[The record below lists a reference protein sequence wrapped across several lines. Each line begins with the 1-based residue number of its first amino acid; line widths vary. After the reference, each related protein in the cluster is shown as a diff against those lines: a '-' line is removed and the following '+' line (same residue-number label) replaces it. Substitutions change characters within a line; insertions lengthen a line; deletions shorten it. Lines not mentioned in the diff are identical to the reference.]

1 MYPDDHDRDDDD
13 DPESLIVS
21 EETSAIIVTHEL
33 YLLIDFSIHSIRF
46 QLILTLLRQ
55 EIFCLLCGNRS
66 GVLQFL
72 RQSDVFTLDIL

>member
-55 EIFCLLCGNRS
+55 EIFCLLRGNRS
-66 GVLQFL
+66 GVL
-72 RQSDVFTLDIL
+72 